1 MKKYFIT
8 GITVFFM
15 IASIDAVHAA
25 LPQTISKGLLFNSDF
40 ISPVEPADS
49 ALIDIESRYKVS
61 LSRLKQ
67 QADALKTFLKANN
80 YNTEYCFLVDMSIP
94 SGKNRFFVYNL
105 TTDVIEQTSL
115 VSHGLGSNRRDENNE
130 LQFSNEP
137 STFKTSLGRYRIG
150 SSYTGKFGLAFKL
163 LGLDK
168 TNDKAY
174 ERAIVLHAHHSIPAT
189 ETYPYEI
196 SVSLG
201 CPTVAPSFLGTL
213 NDYISK
219 SGKPILMWIYK

>member
-1 MKKYFIT
+1 MALGQTEEMKIMNCSFPMSLPLLKHHWEGT
-8 GITVFFM
+8 GSV
-15 IASIDAVHAA
+15 
-25 LPQTISKGLLFNSDF
+25 LLIPANS
-40 ISPVEPADS
+40 
-49 ALIDIESRYKVS
+49 VS
-61 LSRLKQ
+61 
-67 QADALKTFLKANN
+67 
-80 YNTEYCFLVDMSIP
+80 
-94 SGKNRFFVYNL
+94 
-105 TTDVIEQTSL
+105 
-115 VSHGLGSNRRDENNE
+115 
-130 LQFSNEP
+130 
-137 STFKTSLGRYRIG
+137 
-150 SSYTGKFGLAFKL
+150 FKL
-163 LGLDK
+163 FGLDK

>member
-1 MKKYFIT
+1 MKKTFKIFIV
-8 GITVFFM
+8 VFLL
-15 IASIDAVHAA
+15 IVSKNAVHAA
-25 LPQTISKGLLFNSDF
+25 LPQTISKGPLFNSDF
-40 ISPVEPADS
+40 ISPIEPADS
-49 ALIDIESRYKVS
+49 SSSDIESRYKVS

-105 TTDVIEQTSL
+105 TTDVIEQSSL

-163 LGLDK
+163 FGLDK

-174 ERAIVLHAHHSIPAT
+174 ERAIVLHAHHSIPAM

-219 SGKPILMWIYK
+219 SGKPVLMWIYK